1 MGCFDDAGVSN
12 DEGMYRNVIQPVD
25 MARDDCCPAQT
36 AIGREAMWMIPS
48 SAPIDGYRASPRE
61 RMVSFVLAVVTVVLV
76 FLVMLRMGAITGFG
90 GGEGSRLVAI
100 TVSEEG
106 EKGEDKAP
114 EQQKQ
119 QKSDNAQAK
128 PVSAP
133 AVTAPP
139 PVSVPGKVQWPE
151 GFIQLSRSDY
161 AATDIGKM
169 KRQPAGGDAGAKAGG
184 AGEGAGEGPGG
195 VRLYNA
201 QWYRE
206 PTDAEIG
213 PYMPARRTAGDW
225 AMIACRTI
233 DKYHVEDCQELD
245 ESPRGSGLAR
255 ALRQASWQFLVR
267 PPRINGKAQVGEWVR
282 IRFDFRSKKAEREE
296 G

>member
-1 MGCFDDAGVSN
+1 
-12 DEGMYRNVIQPVD
+12 
-25 MARDDCCPAQT
+25 
-36 AIGREAMWMIPS
+36 MWMIAS
-48 SAPIDGYRASPRE
+48 SASTAGYRASPRG
-61 RMVSFVLAVVTVVLV
+61 RVMAFVLAAITVVLV

-90 GGEGSRLVAI
+90 SGEGSHLVAI

-106 EKGEDKAP
+106 RKDDEKASKP
-114 EQQKQ
+114 QKRQ
-119 QKSDNAQAK
+119 RSDDATAQAETAQ
-128 PVSAP
+128 V
-133 AVTAPP
+133 VTAPP
-139 PVSVPGKVQWPE
+139 PVPVPGKVQWPE
-151 GFIQLSRSDY
+151 GFIELSRKDF
-161 AATDIGKM
+161 AASDIGKM
-169 KRQPAGGDAGAKAGG
+169 QRQQASAGNAGAKAGS

-213 PYMPARRTAGDW
+213 PYMPPRRMVGDW

-233 DKYHVEDCQELD
+233 ERYHVEDCQELD

-267 PPRINGKAQVGEWVR
+267 PPRVNGKSQVGEWVR
-282 IRFDFRSKKAEREE
+282 IRFDFRAKKGAQDE